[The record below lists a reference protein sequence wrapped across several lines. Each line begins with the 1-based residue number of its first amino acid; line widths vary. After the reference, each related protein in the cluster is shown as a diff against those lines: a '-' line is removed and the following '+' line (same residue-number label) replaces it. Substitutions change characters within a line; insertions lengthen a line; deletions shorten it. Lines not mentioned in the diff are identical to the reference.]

1 MLRALNL
8 TAVSISLALLA
19 GCVDVTQEMA
29 PPDPEQSRREA
40 EERVAFAPVSED
52 PASMYAARVD
62 GGFALAGIDPAKM
75 NPEHIRQTIDFQTD
89 EAPGTIIV
97 DQKARFLYFVLPD
110 EKAIRYAV
118 GVGPDALGF
127 DGGDALIDRKGTW
140 PRWIP
145 TASMVER
152 NPGHYGKFK
161 DGVPGGLSNPMGA
174 RALYMQK
181 DGRDTYYRVHGTN
194 DPGSIGRAVS
204 AGCIRMLNQDVI
216 DLHAR
221 VKAGAK
227 IVVR

>member
-1 MLRALNL
+1 MLRAFNL
-8 TAVSISLALLA
+8 AAIPVSLALLA
-19 GCVDVTQEMA
+19 GCVETTQPA
-29 PPDPEQSRREA
+29 VPADPDEARREA
-40 EERVAFAPVSED
+40 EERRTFAPVSED
-52 PASMYAARVD
+52 AASMYAARVD
-62 GGFALAGIDPAKM
+62 GGFALAGVDPAKM
-75 NPEHIRQTIDFQTD
+75 NPEHIRQTVDFPTA
-89 EAPGTIIV
+89 EVPGTIIV
-97 DQKARFLYFVLPD
+97 DQKARFLYFVLP
-110 EKAIRYAV
+110 EGKAIRYAV

-152 NPGHYGKFK
+152 NPGHYGKFR

-181 DGRDTYYRVHGTN
+181 NGHDTYYRVHGTN
-194 DPGSIGRAVS
+194 DPSSIGRAVS

-221 VKAGAK
+221 VREGAK